1 MTTITLSPQLA
12 AELEQIASEQAVKPE
27 ELLED
32 AVRAY
37 LRGLERD
44 KIKAEAAAYRKLHSE
59 LVKQYLDRYV
69 AIHDGNVVDHDE
81 DFQELHQRIRQ
92 RFGRQPVLLRQ
103 VTTEPERVLV
113 MRSPRQVGILDN

>member
-12 AELEQIASEQAVKPE
+12 AELEQIANEQAVKPE

-44 KIKAEAAAYRKLHSE
+44 KIKAEATAYRKLHSE
-59 LVKQYLDRYV
+59 LVKQYLGRYV

-81 DFQELHQRIRQ
+81 DFQELHRRIRQ

-103 VTTEPERVLV
+103 VATEPERVLV
-113 MRSPRQVGILDN
+113 MRSPRLERR